1 MDIDTWQRLIETKK
15 AVRFKMPDHEY
26 IIYKGV
32 KIVYRD
38 GEMLLYDTS
47 TDFYTEIEYSGENLV
62 DIIGRFKKNQY
73 IREADAVE
81 RHIRYEINNKRNHR
95 KLSRLKTR
103 RVNLMQKLYGL
114 LTELLELNGT
124 HNRNTKGR

>member
-1 MDIDTWQRLIETKK
+1 MDIDTWHRLIETKK

-32 KIVYRD
+32 KIVY
-38 GEMLLYDTS
+38 MNNSIQLFDTS
-47 TDFYTEIEYSGENLV
+47 TDFYTEIEYNGEKLV

-103 RVNLMQKLYGL
+103 RVNLMQKLYIII
-114 LTELLELNGT
+114 TELFELNGT
-124 HNRNTKGR
+124 HNRNTKG

>member
-26 IIYKGV
+26 IIYKGI
-32 KIVYRD
+32 KIVYAD
-38 GEMLLYDTS
+38 GQMSLFDTS

-81 RHIRYEINNKRNHR
+81 RHVRYEINNKRNHR

-103 RVNLMQKLYGL
+103 RVNLMQKLYRL

-124 HNRNTKGR
+124 HNRDTKR

>member
-1 MDIDTWQRLIETKK
+1 MDIDTWHRLIETKK

-32 KIVYRD
+32 KIVYKD
-38 GEMLLYDTS
+38 NSIQLFDTS
-47 TDFYTEIEYSGENLV
+47 TDFYTEIEYDGEKLV

-103 RVNLMQKLYGL
+103 RVNLMHKLYRII
-114 LTELLELNGT
+114 TELFELNGT
-124 HNRNTKGR
+124 HNRNPEG

>member
-1 MDIDTWQRLIETKK
+1 MDIDTWHRLIETKK

-32 KIVYRD
+32 KIVYQD
-38 GEMLLYDTS
+38 GEILLYDTS
-47 TDFYTEIEYSGENLV
+47 TDFYTKIEYSGENLV

-103 RVNLMQKLYGL
+103 RVNLMQKLYRI